1 MPAQLWPAGDEPE
14 APDRSG
20 QWFAARAAE
29 KLRGQASVASEVLV
43 FVHTSPYRP
52 GPRFSQSAV
61 VPLRRPTADTACL
74 VQAAVLGLR
83 SIYQPGFQLIKAGVM
98 LLDLVPGSLSQGELE
113 LEPEGGRERST
124 LMATMD
130 ALNAKHGKG
139 MVRLASSGIDDRTR
153 QWGMRQ
159 ERLTPGY
166 TTAWADMP
174 IAKAV

>member
-1 MPAQLWPAGDEPE
+1 M
-14 APDRSG
+14 
-20 QWFAARAAE
+20 
-29 KLRGQASVASEVLV
+29 
-43 FVHTSPYRP
+43 
-52 GPRFSQSAV
+52 
-61 VPLRRPTADTACL
+61 
-74 VQAAVLGLR
+74 LGLR

-98 LLDLVPGSLSQGELE
+98 LLNLVPGSLSKGELE

-153 QWGMRQ
+153 SWGMRQ
-159 ERLTPGY
+159 ERLSLGY

>member
-1 MPAQLWPAGDEPE
+1 M
-14 APDRSG
+14 
-20 QWFAARAAE
+20 
-29 KLRGQASVASEVLV
+29 
-43 FVHTSPYRP
+43 
-52 GPRFSQSAV
+52 

-83 SIYQPGFQLIKAGVM
+83 SIYQPGFELIKAGVM
-98 LLDLVPGSLSQGELE
+98 LLDLVPGSLYQGELD
-113 LEPEGGRERST
+113 LEPETTGERVK
-124 LMATMD
+124 LMATID
-130 ALNAKHGKG
+130 VLNEKYGKG

-153 QWGMRQ
+153 LWGMRQ